1 MWHFSPT
8 SWDFSLQQINR
19 LAHKG
24 EIMFKFGKRTVIKQG
39 GSYMISLP
47 MTWMKSMDTDVKTVR
62 IEMDSDNQLKIIA
75 GDALHENM
83 VH

>member
-1 MWHFSPT
+1 
-8 SWDFSLQQINR
+8 
-19 LAHKG
+19 
-24 EIMFKFGKRTVIKQG
+24 MFKLGKRTVIKQG

-62 IEMDSDNQLKIIA
+62 IEMDCENQLKIIA
-75 GDALHENM
+75 GDTSHENT